1 MKKKKKCTYSVIFNT
16 FFVIVIFFPPT
27 HSFLSTLVIEI
38 FLTSYLYNHYSP
50 IYSIIHES
58 ILKFLFLKNVQLIS

>member
-16 FFVIVIFFPPT
+16 FVIVIFFFPQPLI
-27 HSFLSTLVIEI
+27 LSTLVIEI